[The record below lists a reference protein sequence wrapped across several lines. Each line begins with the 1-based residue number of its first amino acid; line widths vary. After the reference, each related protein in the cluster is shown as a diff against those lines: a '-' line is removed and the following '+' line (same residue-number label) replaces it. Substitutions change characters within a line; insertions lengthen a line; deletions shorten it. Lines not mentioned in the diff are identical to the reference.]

1 MKSGFIAIIGRP
13 NVGKSTFLNHVVG
26 KKIAIMSNKPQT
38 TRNTIR
44 GILTTDNYQM
54 VFIDTPGIHKPHN
67 ELGARMTNS
76 AYSSTKGVDAI
87 IWMISCND
95 NFSKAEEMIATNLK
109 NTKTP
114 IYLVINK
121 IDLLKRKKD
130 IENEIAKFNEVLPF
144 KGIYPISALDGTN
157 VEILL
162 NEISNDLEEGPMYYP
177 KDMITDHPERFLI
190 GEIIREKVI
199 ELTKEEI
206 PHSIAVTIDQLKP
219 QIDNPD
225 ILDTYATI
233 YVERDSQ
240 KGILI
245 GKGGEMLKK
254 IGTLARKE
262 INNLLGNKIYLDLWV
277 KVKPDWR
284 NSNVMLKSLGYDI
297 DSF

>member
-162 NEISNDLEEGPMYYP
+162 NEISNNLEEGPMYYP